1 MKLQILNATAN
12 GIRSSSKVNRILSPQ
27 LFTTAC
33 SDALNKFRAAVE
45 DYRVENYKQ
54 ELPSRCKKDVIN
66 AAKGR
71 DDFITVDGIETLLAN
86 IGAEKKVS
94 RKDVE
99 IILSEVGE
107 SDSSPTIH
115 IDQMMRI
122 L

>member
-1 MKLQILNATAN
+1 
-12 GIRSSSKVNRILSPQ
+12 
-27 LFTTAC
+27 
-33 SDALNKFRAAVE
+33 
-45 DYRVENYKQ
+45 
-54 ELPSRCKKDVIN
+54 VIN

-122 L
+122 LWEFVFVMHVLSGYITFVHSHCIIEDEAYDTVFKPVVLSLIK

>member
-1 MKLQILNATAN
+1 MKLQIIN
-12 GIRSSSKVNRILSPQ
+12 GAVNRIRLSRKVNRILSPR

-54 ELPSRCKKDVIN
+54 ELPSRCKKDVLN

-71 DDFITVDGIETLLAN
+71 DDFVTIDGIETLLAN

-99 IILSEVGE
+99 IIFSEVGE
-107 SDSSPTIH
+107 SNSSPTIH